1 LTLIDTVT
9 QHLPDRITLHAAVT
23 AISLLI
29 YVATAH
35 VQKRKRPPGIAIAWI
50 LFMLLAPYVALPAFL
65 IFGARKRRRPE
76 NNQTTVASGLL
87 TPLSEID
94 RQLEAPFWLLQT
106 TDALGQ
112 VRPQA
117 YEDFHLQP
125 DGRTAWQALKAI
137 LEGAQH
143 RIDLCTFILKND
155 EVGLEALRILSQK
168 ARAGVQVRLMVDG
181 MGCVMGQPPDLK
193 PLQAAGGKTLIFAP
207 PLGSLK
213 SWALRGRI
221 NLRDHRKM
229 LIVDSGTPQARVW
242 CGGRNLAVE
251 YFEGDASTPAWHD
264 LSFDFSGPAVAQ
276 AQSQFDRDWAFAESR
291 GRTDPV
297 LSPLAD
303 QVSKKSVQP
312 SGAVA
317 VAVEVEGEVEGNSL
331 PLPMPLTGPTQQ
343 AQLIVSGPD
352 QTDDTIHTLLTMA
365 IYQARDHI
373 SILTPYFVPSVP
385 LSDALCLAARR
396 GVRVS
401 LLVPAK
407 SNHALSDVARARPLR
422 ALAAAGGQI
431 FLAPTMHHAKLV
443 IVDGQLALA
452 GSANFDSRSLF
463 LNYELMFAFHH
474 PSEVQQ
480 FTAWFESERAS
491 ATPFVPVAP
500 GFAQDL
506 VEGLL
511 LSVGFQV

>member
-1 LTLIDTVT
+1 MANSNLATNTLTLIDSVA
-9 QHLPDRITLHAAVT
+9 QHLPDRLSLHAAVT

-76 NNQTTVASGLL
+76 NNQTTVASGQL
-87 TPLSEID
+87 TPLSEMD
-94 RQLEAPFWLLQT
+94 QQLEAPFWLLQT

-117 YEDFHLQP
+117 YADFHLQP

-264 LSFDFSGPAVAQ
+264 LSFDFSGPAVDQ

-303 QVSKKSVQP
+303 QVLKKPTEPDGGVT
-312 SGAVA
+312 G
-317 VAVEVEGEVEGNSL
+317 ELTGEVR
-331 PLPMPLTGPTQQ
+331 LTPRASQQ

-352 QTDDTIHTLLTMA
+352 QSDDTIHTLLTMA

-373 SILTPYFVPSVP
+373 SILTPYFVPSVA

-396 GVRVS
+396 GVRVA

-407 SNHALSDVARARPLR
+407 SNHVLSDVARARPLR
-422 ALAAAGGQI
+422 ALAAAGGHV

-474 PSEVQQ
+474 PAEVQQ
-480 FTAWFESERAS
+480 FTTWFESERAS
-491 ATPFVPVAP
+491 ATAFVPVAP